1 MKKKTLRS
9 VLKYLSK
16 YKFHIILSLILA
28 AVSVG
33 FSLYIPILIGK
44 AIDLILGPGNVD
56 FRSISALLWKVL
68 AAIGITA
75 ASQWLMNTVNNKI
88 SFELVKDIRNDAFSR
103 LQKLPFSYL
112 DTNKAGDTVS
122 RIITDA
128 DALGDGILM
137 SSTQLFTGII
147 TIIGTLVFLLTINAG
162 IAAIVVLLTPMSL
175 LLAQFIAKRTHEM
188 FLMQSKTAGEQTALI
203 DEAVTNAKLSKAFLY
218 EDSLLTQFDEIN
230 ERFKGFSLKAIF
242 YSSLV
247 NPSTR
252 LINSLIYASIALVG
266 ALSAIGGGITVGALT
281 AALSYSNQYAKPF
294 NEISGVI
301 AELQHAFAS
310 AERLFGILEEK
321 TEEEPT
327 NVKKDMTVKGNIEI
341 KNISFSYSPDRKLI
355 QNFNLSVKEGQR
367 IAIVGPT
374 GAGKTTIINLLM
386 RFYDVNSGSIT
397 IDDKSIYG
405 MTRESLRGAY
415 TMVLQDTWLF
425 SGSIMENIAYAN
437 ENATKEDVIAAAKAA
452 HIHNFIMRLPN
463 GYDTILSDNGTS
475 ISKGQ
480 KQLMTIARA
489 MLLDSHMLIL
499 DEATSNVDTRTEM
512 IIQSAMRELM
522 RNRTCFVIAHRLS
535 TIRNA
540 DNILV
545 VRDGSIVESG
555 RHEELLERNGYY
567 AELFYSQFEVY

>member
-1 MKKKTLRS
+1 MNKKTLRS

-44 AIDLILGPGNVD
+44 AIDLIVGLGNVD
-56 FRSISALLWKVL
+56 FRSIFALLWKVL

-175 LLAQFIAKRTHEM
+175 LLARFIAKRTHEM

-203 DEAVTNAKLSKAFLY
+203 DESVINAKLSKAFLY

-327 NVKKDMTVKGNIEI
+327 NVKKDMTVRGNIEI
-341 KNISFSYSPDRKLI
+341 KNVSFSYSPDRKLI

-374 GAGKTTIINLLM
+374 GCGKTTLINLLM
-386 RFYDVNSGSIT
+386 RFYDVTDGSILLDGVDIRNIERKT
-397 IDDKSIYG
+397 
-405 MTRESLRGAY
+405 LRRNFG
-415 TMVLQDTWLF
+415 MVLQDTFLK
-425 SGSIMENIAYAN
+425 SGTIKENIAFGKPD
-437 ENATKEDVIAAAKAA
+437 ATDEEIISAAKRA
-452 HIHNFIMRLPN
+452 HADSFIRRLPE
-463 GYDTILSDNGTS
+463 GYDTLLGEDGGILSA
-475 ISKGQ
+475 GQ
-480 KQLMTIARA
+480 KQLLSIARI
-489 MLLDSHMLIL
+489 MLLSPPMLIL
-499 DEATSNVDTRTEM
+499 DEATSSIDTRTEM
-512 IIQSAMRELM
+512 KIQSAFKTLM
-522 RNRTCFVIAHRLS
+522 EGRTSFIVAHRLS
-535 TIRNA
+535 TIKDA
-540 DNILV
+540 DMI
-545 VRDGSIVESG
+545 IVMKNGNVIETGTHS
-555 RHEELLERNGYY
+555 ELLKNGG
-567 AELFYSQFEVY
+567 FYSELWNSQFRKR

>member
-9 VLKYLSK
+9 VLKYLRK

-44 AIDLILGPGNVD
+44 AIDLIVGPGNVD
-56 FRSISALLWKVL
+56 FRSIFALLWKVL

-75 ASQWLMNTVNNKI
+75 LSQWLMNTVNNKI

-175 LLAQFIAKRTHEM
+175 LLARFIAKRTHEM

-203 DEAVTNAKLSKAFLY
+203 DESVINAKLSKAFLY

-327 NVKKDMTVKGNIEI
+327 NVKKDMKVKGNIEI

-374 GAGKTTIINLLM
+374 GCGKTTLINLLM
-386 RFYDVNSGSIT
+386 RFYDVTGGSILLDGVD
-397 IDDKSIYG
+397 IRNIERKQ
-405 MTRESLRGAY
+405 LRQSFG
-415 TMVLQDTWLF
+415 MVLQDTFLK
-425 SGSIMENIAYAN
+425 SGTIKENIAFGKSD
-437 ENATKEDVIAAAKAA
+437 ATDEEIISAAKRA
-452 HIHNFIMRLPN
+452 HADSFIRRLPE
-463 GYDTILSDNGTS
+463 GYDTLLGEDGGILSA
-475 ISKGQ
+475 GQ
-480 KQLMTIARA
+480 KQLLSIARI
-489 MLLDSHMLIL
+489 MLLSPPMLIL
-499 DEATSNVDTRTEM
+499 DEATSSIDTRTEM
-512 IIQSAMRELM
+512 KIQSAFKTLM
-522 RNRTCFVIAHRLS
+522 EGRTSFIVAHRLS
-535 TIRNA
+535 TVKDA
-540 DNILV
+540 DMI
-545 VRDGSIVESG
+545 IVMKNGNVIETG
-555 RHEELLERNGYY
+555 THCELLKKGG
-567 AELFYSQFEVY
+567 FYSELWNSQFDKR

>member
-1 MKKKTLRS
+1 MNKKTLRS

-44 AIDLILGPGNVD
+44 AIDLIVGPGNVD
-56 FRSISALLWKVL
+56 FRSIAALLWKVL

-75 ASQWLMNTVNNKI
+75 LSQWLMNTVNHKI
-88 SFELVKDIRNDAFSR
+88 SFEMVKDIRNDAFSR

-112 DTNKAGDTVS
+112 DSNKAGDTVS

-147 TIIGTLVFLLTINAG
+147 TILGTLVFLLTINVG
-162 IAAIVVLLTPMSL
+162 IAVIVVLLTPMSL
-175 LLAQFIAKRTHEM
+175 LLARFIAKRTHEM

-327 NVKKDMTVKGNIEI
+327 NVKKDMTVRGNIEI
-341 KNISFSYSPDRKLI
+341 KNVSFSYSPDRKLI

-374 GAGKTTIINLLM
+374 GCGKTTLINLLM
-386 RFYDVNSGSIT
+386 RFYDVTDGSILLDGVDIRNIERKT
-397 IDDKSIYG
+397 
-405 MTRESLRGAY
+405 LRRNFG
-415 TMVLQDTWLF
+415 MVLQDTFLK
-425 SGSIMENIAYAN
+425 SGTIKENIAFGKPD
-437 ENATKEDVIAAAKAA
+437 ATDEEIISAAKRA
-452 HIHNFIMRLPN
+452 HADSFIRRLPE
-463 GYDTILSDNGTS
+463 GYDTLLGEDGGILSA
-475 ISKGQ
+475 GQ
-480 KQLMTIARA
+480 KQLLSIARI
-489 MLLDSHMLIL
+489 MLISPPMLIL
-499 DEATSNVDTRTEM
+499 DEATSSIDTRTEM
-512 IIQSAMRELM
+512 KIQSAFKALM
-522 RNRTCFVIAHRLS
+522 TGRTSFIVAHRLS
-535 TIRNA
+535 TIKDA
-540 DNILV
+540 DMI
-545 VRDGSIVESG
+545 IVMKNGNVIETGTHS
-555 RHEELLERNGYY
+555 ELLKKGG
-567 AELFYSQFEVY
+567 FYSELWNSQFRKR

>member
-374 GAGKTTIINLLM
+374 GCGKTTLINLLM
-386 RFYDVNSGSIT
+386 RFYDVTDGSILLDGVDIRNIERKT
-397 IDDKSIYG
+397 
-405 MTRESLRGAY
+405 LRRNFG
-415 TMVLQDTWLF
+415 MVLQDTFLK
-425 SGSIMENIAYAN
+425 SGTIKENIAFGKSD
-437 ENATKEDVIAAAKAA
+437 ATDEEIISAAKRA
-452 HIHNFIMRLPN
+452 HADSFIRRLPE
-463 GYDTILSDNGTS
+463 GYDTLLGEDGGILSA
-475 ISKGQ
+475 GQ
-480 KQLMTIARA
+480 KQLLSIARI
-489 MLLDSHMLIL
+489 MLLSPPMLIL
-499 DEATSNVDTRTEM
+499 DEATSSIDTRTEM
-512 IIQSAMRELM
+512 KIQSAFKALM
-522 RNRTCFVIAHRLS
+522 TGRTSFIVAHRLS
-535 TIRNA
+535 TIKDA
-540 DNILV
+540 DMI
-545 VRDGSIVESG
+545 IVMKNGNVIETGTHS
-555 RHEELLERNGYY
+555 ELLKNGG
-567 AELFYSQFEVY
+567 FYSELWNSQFRKR

>member
-44 AIDLILGPGNVD
+44 AIDLIVGPGNVD
-56 FRSISALLWKVL
+56 FRSIFALLWKVL

-75 ASQWLMNTVNNKI
+75 LSQWLMNTVNNKI

-175 LLAQFIAKRTHEM
+175 LLARFIAKRTHEM

-203 DEAVTNAKLSKAFLY
+203 DESVINAKLSKAFLY

-230 ERFKGFSLKAIF
+230 ERFKSFSLKAIF

-327 NVKKDMTVKGNIEI
+327 NVKKDMKVKGNIEI

-355 QNFNLSVKEGQR
+355 QNFNLSVNEGQR

-374 GAGKTTIINLLM
+374 GCGKTTLINLLM
-386 RFYDVNSGSIT
+386 RFYDVTDGSILLDGVD
-397 IDDKSIYG
+397 IRNIERKQ
-405 MTRESLRGAY
+405 LRQSFG
-415 TMVLQDTWLF
+415 MVLQDTFLK
-425 SGSIMENIAYAN
+425 SGTIKENIAFGKSD
-437 ENATKEDVIAAAKAA
+437 ATDEEIISAAKRA
-452 HIHNFIMRLPN
+452 HADSFIRRLPE
-463 GYDTILSDNGTS
+463 GYDTLLGEDGGILSA
-475 ISKGQ
+475 GQ
-480 KQLMTIARA
+480 KQLLSIARI
-489 MLLDSHMLIL
+489 MLLSPPMLIL
-499 DEATSNVDTRTEM
+499 DEATSSIDTRTEM
-512 IIQSAMRELM
+512 KIQSAFKTLM
-522 RNRTCFVIAHRLS
+522 EGRTSFIVAHRLS
-535 TIRNA
+535 TVKDA
-540 DNILV
+540 DMI
-545 VRDGSIVESG
+545 IVMKNGNVIETG
-555 RHEELLERNGYY
+555 THCELLKKGG
-567 AELFYSQFEVY
+567 FYSELWNSQFDKR

>member
-44 AIDLILGPGNVD
+44 AIDLIVGPGNVD
-56 FRSISALLWKVL
+56 FRSIFALLWKVL

-75 ASQWLMNTVNNKI
+75 LSQWLMNTVNNKI

-175 LLAQFIAKRTHEM
+175 LLARFIAKRTHEM

-203 DEAVTNAKLSKAFLY
+203 DESVINAKLSKAFLY

-327 NVKKDMTVKGNIEI
+327 NVKKDMKVKGNIEI

-374 GAGKTTIINLLM
+374 GCGKTTLINLLM
-386 RFYDVNSGSIT
+386 RFYDVTGGSILLDGVD
-397 IDDKSIYG
+397 IRNIERKQ
-405 MTRESLRGAY
+405 LRQNFG
-415 TMVLQDTWLF
+415 MVLQDTFLK
-425 SGSIMENIAYAN
+425 SGTIKENIAFGKSD
-437 ENATKEDVIAAAKAA
+437 ATDEEIISAAKRA
-452 HIHNFIMRLPN
+452 HADSFIRRLPE
-463 GYDTILSDNGTS
+463 GYDTLLGEDGGILSA
-475 ISKGQ
+475 GQ
-480 KQLMTIARA
+480 KQLLSIARI
-489 MLLDSHMLIL
+489 MLLSPPMLIL
-499 DEATSNVDTRTEM
+499 DEATSSIDTRTEM
-512 IIQSAMRELM
+512 KIQSAFKTLM
-522 RNRTCFVIAHRLS
+522 EGRTSFIVAHRLS
-535 TIRNA
+535 TVKDADMIIVMKNRNV
-540 DNILV
+540 IET
-545 VRDGSIVESG
+545 GT
-555 RHEELLERNGYY
+555 HCELLKKGG
-567 AELFYSQFEVY
+567 FYSELWNSQFDKR

>member
-44 AIDLILGPGNVD
+44 AIDLIVGPGNVD
-56 FRSISALLWKVL
+56 FRSIFALLWKVL

-75 ASQWLMNTVNNKI
+75 LSQWLMNTVNNKI

-175 LLAQFIAKRTHEM
+175 LLARFIAKRTHEM

-203 DEAVTNAKLSKAFLY
+203 DESVINAKLSKAFLY

-327 NVKKDMTVKGNIEI
+327 NVKKDMKVKGNIEI

-374 GAGKTTIINLLM
+374 GCGKTTLINLLM
-386 RFYDVNSGSIT
+386 RFYDVTDGSILLDGVD
-397 IDDKSIYG
+397 IRNIERKQ
-405 MTRESLRGAY
+405 LRQSFG
-415 TMVLQDTWLF
+415 MVLQDTFLK
-425 SGSIMENIAYAN
+425 SGTIKENIAFGKSD
-437 ENATKEDVIAAAKAA
+437 ATDEEIISAAKRA
-452 HIHNFIMRLPN
+452 HADSFIRRLPE
-463 GYDTILSDNGTS
+463 GYDTLLGEDGGILSA
-475 ISKGQ
+475 GQ
-480 KQLMTIARA
+480 KQLLSIARI
-489 MLLDSHMLIL
+489 MLLSPPMLIL
-499 DEATSNVDTRTEM
+499 DEATSSIDTRTEM
-512 IIQSAMRELM
+512 KIQSAFKTLM
-522 RNRTCFVIAHRLS
+522 EGRTSFIVAHRLS
-535 TIRNA
+535 TVKDA
-540 DNILV
+540 DMI
-545 VRDGSIVESG
+545 IVMKNGNVIETG
-555 RHEELLERNGYY
+555 THCELLKKGG
-567 AELFYSQFEVY
+567 FYSELWNSQFDKR